1 MFFASKF
8 VNLAFVVLVNKGS
21 IGVLP
26 QGFTNKNAIITLPG
40 GQNNYCES
48 QRECAQRVL
57 KNSGIYVNEK
67 DLKPMSLCSYN
78 KDDTLYVYTL
88 YECKKWNANFKDFKE
103 FMWVNDAKWE
113 KYYFPRPQKKLLS
126 RYFNRAA
133 IF

>member
-8 VNLAFVVLVNKGS
+8 VNIAFVVLTNKGS

-26 QGFTNKNAIITLPG
+26 QGSSNKNAIITLPG

-48 QRECAQRVL
+48 MRECAQREL
-57 KNSGIYVNEK
+57 KANGIRINTNN
-67 DLKPMSLCSYN
+67 LKPMALCSYN

-88 YECKKWNANFKDFKE
+88 YECKTWNANFKNFKNL
-103 FMWVNDAKWE
+103 MWVNDDEWE
-113 KYYFPRPQKKLLS
+113 KYFFPRPQKKLLS
-126 RYFNRAA
+126 RYFNRVA